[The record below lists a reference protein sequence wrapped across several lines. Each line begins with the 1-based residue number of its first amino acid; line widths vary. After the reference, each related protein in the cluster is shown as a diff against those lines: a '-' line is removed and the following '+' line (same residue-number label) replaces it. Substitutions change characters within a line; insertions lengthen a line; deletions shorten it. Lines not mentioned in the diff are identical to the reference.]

1 MKAVLLAIG
10 LAMAGCGGAL
20 SGGYPDPFTNAV
32 EQTGVSIQFRSV
44 GDIRFQ
50 VGMTRNEVYEE
61 IQRSRR
67 PARPRTDEEE
77 DDYSGMQIAG
87 PSEQELE
94 SDNWLLSVLAG
105 DGNRFNPKD
114 GVILRFLFRDDKLFA
129 IFELPW
135 PMP

>member
-1 MKAVLLAIG
+1 MRGVLLAIAV
-10 LAMAGCGGAL
+10 AMAGCGGAL
-20 SGGYPDPFTNAV
+20 SGGYPDPLCNAV
-32 EQTGVSIQFRSV
+32 EQTGVSLQFRSF

-67 PARPRTDEEE
+67 PARPRTGEEE
-77 DDYSGMQIAG
+77 ADDSGLQITG
-87 PSEQELE
+87 PSERELE

-105 DGNRFNPKD
+105 DGNRFNPED